1 MSSAAAKQ
9 LVSKLIEA
17 YTPTLA
23 ADLRLVGFYAA
34 EGGMQAQVTS
44 PDIVATVVAALDGD
58 GAADESESSSLAAR
72 FSGEGDS
79 FEVVAEGDYTALQA
93 KELLTVLKSRLNAV
107 KSIDGARAVASE
119 FGKGSGSIYEV
130 DSIARL
136 VEFARAL
143 KPVDKTV
150 EA

>member
-34 EGGMQAQVTS
+34 EGGMHAQVTA
-44 PDIVATVVAALDGD
+44 PDVVATVVAALDGD
-58 GAADESESSSLAAR
+58 DVADESESSSLAIR

-93 KELLTVLKSRLNAV
+93 KELLTILKSRLNAV
-107 KSIDGARAVASE
+107 KSVDDARAVASE
-119 FGKGSGSIYEV
+119 FGQGSGSIYEV
-130 DSIARL
+130 DSVTKLA
-136 VEFARAL
+136 EFARAL
-143 KPVDKTV
+143 KPIDKTV